1 MYEKGRGG
9 QKTPFLAGD
18 ILLVLY
24 QMLGKKLTYWPILS
38 DHPLKRNPVQQIL
51 HIGYATK
58 GLYRGTLRGGYRI
71 SERGGGGGGGWPT
84 VLLKCVQSA
93 RTRAT
98 FFPPLYK
105 VLGSRKWGGGGG
117 GSLH

>member
-1 MYEKGRGG
+1 MKRVEVGKRHH
-9 QKTPFLAGD
+9 FLAGD

-38 DHPLKRNPVQQIL
+38 DHPLKRNPVLQIL

-71 SERGGGGGGGWPT
+71 SERGGGGGGGELANCAT
-84 VLLKCVQSA
+84 KMRSMCA
-93 RTRAT
+93 HTRNV
-98 FFPPLYK
+98 FSP
-105 VLGSRKWGGGGG
+105 
-117 GSLH
+117 SL